1 MTLAHIFYQQKN
13 KNKLFTVSSAK
24 VCNEKNVENILYRL
38 CSMVNGL
45 LKVRENKIYNFGIN
59 LIIKAIVIH

>member
-1 MTLAHIFYQQKN
+1 MTLAHIFHQQKN
-13 KNKLFTVSSAK
+13 KNMLFTVISAK
-24 VCNEKNVENILYRL
+24 VSNEKNEENILYSL

-45 LKVRENKIYNFGIN
+45 LKVREYKIYNFGIN

>member
-13 KNKLFTVSSAK
+13 KNKLFTVISAK
-24 VCNEKNVENILYRL
+24 VSNEKNVENILYAL

>member
-1 MTLAHIFYQQKN
+1 MTLAHFFHQQKN
-13 KNKLFTVSSAK
+13 KNKLFTVISAK
-24 VCNEKNVENILYRL
+24 ASNEKNGENIFYML